1 MEQLLP
7 YYERELVMLRRHAN
21 QFAARYPKVAAQ
33 LALDGEQGADPQ
45 TERLIESVALLA
57 ARVAKRIDDGHAHVT
72 QALLELLLPHYLQP
86 FPSCAIAQLESGAGA
101 PQGAALDSAPVAG
114 VRCTFRTVYPVDANA
129 AQVVAVDFDPLIAA
143 PPFVALPPDACA
155 ALRIELCAPDVDT
168 VRLYIDGE
176 APLCAALRD
185 ALCLQARCAW
195 LETDSDWF
203 AFPAL
208 PLSPAGFAHNE
219 ALLPCDGRS
228 HPAQRLLT
236 EYFAFPT
243 KFNFVDIDVAAL
255 RAAAPAPVAGE
266 TYVLHVA
273 LAGAGPASHA
283 ARMLRHVSASNL
295 LAGCT
300 PLVNLF
306 ERPGEPASITHEE
319 PDYAVLAHAEDP
331 AAYEVLSVASVHA
344 TLGQGEHGTVQEF
357 RPFYSLCHGE
367 PSEGCYWMLRT
378 DEWLASSSPGY
389 EKRLSLVDAKRQ
401 LLALEPGT
409 LSLRLT
415 CSNRDLPTQ
424 LRDEHVQGDGVAMH
438 CIRMPSP
445 SLRPP
450 SGAGLHW
457 RMVSHLALNQHALAP
472 QGVQA
477 LREMLALYDV
487 RQDVVS
493 QRQIAGIKALAQA
506 PATAWLRH
514 VHGASL
520 AHGVEVRLTLDEEAY
535 TGSGISLFIDVLD
548 HFFGLYVQ
556 VNSFVELVAL
566 SFRTGKELKRCPPRS
581 GYASLA

>member
-1 MEQLLP
+1 MEELLP
-7 YYERELVMLRRHAN
+7 YYERELIMLRRHAS

-33 LALDGEQGADPQ
+33 LALDGGQDADPQ
-45 TERLIESVALLA
+45 TERLIQSVALLA
-57 ARVAKRIDDGHAHVT
+57 ARVAKRIDDGHAQVA

-86 FPSCAIAQLESGAGA
+86 FPSCAIAQLDSGASA
-101 PQGAALDSAPVAG
+101 PRGSALDSAPVHG
-114 VRCTFRTVYPVDANA
+114 VPCTFRTVYPVQANA
-129 AQVVAVDFDPLIAA
+129 VQVLALDFDPLIAA

-155 ALRIELCAPDVDT
+155 ALRIELRAPEVDT

-185 ALCLQARCAW
+185 ALCMQARRAW
-195 LETDSDWF
+195 LEAGNNWL
-203 AFPAL
+203 ALPAL
-208 PLSPAGFAHNE
+208 PLSPAGFASDE

-228 HPAQRLLT
+228 HPAQRLLA
-236 EYFAFPT
+236 EYFAFPS

-255 RAAAPAPVAGE
+255 RAAAPVEAE

-273 LAGAGPASHA
+273 LTGAGPASHA

-300 PLVNLF
+300 PLVNCF
-306 ERPGEPASITHEE
+306 ERPGEPVNITHEE
-319 PDYAVLAHAEDP
+319 LDYPVLAHAKDP
-331 AAYEVLSVASVHA
+331 AAYEVLAVNGAYTVEGQGGHA
-344 TLGQGEHGTVQEF
+344 TVREF
-357 RPFYSLCHGE
+357 RPFYSLRHGE
-367 PSEGCYWMLRT
+367 PGEERYWMLRT
-378 DEWLASSSPGY
+378 DEWLATSSPGH
-389 EKRLSLVDAKRQ
+389 EKRLSLVDARRQ
-401 LLALEPGT
+401 LLALEPCT

-415 CSNRDLPTQ
+415 CSNRDLPAQ
-424 LRDEHVQGDGVAMH
+424 LCNGHVQGNGVAMR

-445 SLRPP
+445 SLRPA
-450 SGAGLHW
+450 SGADLHW
-457 RMVSHLALNQHALAP
+457 RLVSHLALNQHALAP

-477 LREMLALYDV
+477 LREMLALHDL
-487 RQDVVS
+487 RQDVIS
-493 QRQIAGIKALAQA
+493 QRQIAGVRALAQA

-520 AHGVEVRLTLDEEAY
+520 AHGIEVRVTLDEEAY
-535 TGSGISLFIDVLD
+535 AGSGVSLFIDVLD

-566 SFRTGKELKRCPPRS
+566 SARTGKELKRCPPRS

>member
-7 YYERELVMLRRHAN
+7 YYERELIMLRRHAN

-33 LALDGEQGADPQ
+33 LALDGEQSADPQ
-45 TERLIESVALLA
+45 TERLIQSVALLA

-86 FPSCAIAQLESGAGA
+86 FPSCAIAQLESGEGA
-101 PQGAALDSAPVAG
+101 PRGAALDSAPVDG
-114 VRCTFRTVYPVDANA
+114 VRCTFRTVYPVDANV
-129 AQVVAVDFDPLIAA
+129 AQVVALDFDPLIAA

-155 ALRIELCAPDVDT
+155 ALRIQLHAPGVDT
-168 VRLYIDGE
+168 MRLYIDGE

-195 LETDSDWF
+195 LEADSDWF
-203 AFPAL
+203 ALPAL
-208 PLSPAGFAHNE
+208 PLSPAGFAEHE
-219 ALLPCDGRS
+219 TLLPCDGRS

-236 EYFAFPT
+236 EYFAFST

-255 RAAAPAPVAGE
+255 RAVAPVEGE

-306 ERPGEPASITHEE
+306 ERPGEPVSITHEE
-319 PDYAVLAHAEDP
+319 LDYAVLAHAEDP
-331 AAYEVLSVASVHA
+331 AAYEVLSVTSVHA
-344 TLGQGEHGTVQEF
+344 TLGQGEHGKVQEF
-357 RPFYSLCHGE
+357 RPFYSLRHGE

-424 LRDEHVQGDGVAMH
+424 LRDEHVQGDGVAMY
-438 CIRMPSP
+438 CVRMPSP

-487 RQDVVS
+487 RQDAIS
-493 QRQIAGIKALAQA
+493 QRQIAGVKALSQA
-506 PATAWLRH
+506 PTTAWLRH

-535 TGSGISLFIDVLD
+535 AGSGISLFIDVLD

-566 SFRTGKELKRCPPRS
+566 SARTGKELKRCPLRS
-581 GYASLA
+581 GYASLV